1 MMKMKEARQMTKV
14 LFLNVTTHGHVNPS
28 LGLINEL
35 TDRGIEVVYFSS
47 EEFREKIEATG
58 AEYRPYH
65 YDLNIFKNGFNVL
78 IDHGADIIQDILDQ
92 IENDSFDCIIHSI
105 AMSFSKQIADYL
117 MLPAISML
125 AVFMGM
131 KKFMQPNQTKIAGKF
146 NTLDEA
152 YLQEAQK
159 IEQQFN
165 LTMPEHFFDLIMNE
179 EDLNIVFTSD
189 YFIPAEE
196 RDFFDDKYVLVGAD
210 VYDRLEDLTDFPI
223 EQIKSASNVLYISF
237 GTIFGDFA
245 KEIYQKVFNA
255 FGHSEYLVVMAAHK
269 VGLDELTIPENF
281 IIRDYVPQN
290 EVLKYADVAIT
301 HNGLNSM
308 NDLILNEVPFVSLP
322 MGSDQPALA
331 KRLTEL
337 NAGICLDYQ
346 TVGSDE
352 LQAAV
357 EEVQIDP
364 NYLINLKKIKTSF
377 ESAGGYKQAVDAIQM
392 YLAE

>member
-1 MMKMKEARQMTKV
+1 MTKV

-28 LGLINEL
+28 LGLVNEL
-35 TDRGIEVVYFSS
+35 THRGIEVVYFSS
-47 EEFREKIEATG
+47 EEFREKIENAG

-78 IDHGADIIQDILDQ
+78 IDHGSDIIQDIFDQ
-92 IENDSFDCIIHSI
+92 IENDTFDYVIHSI
-105 AMSFSKQIADYL
+105 AMPFSKQIADYL

-131 KKFMQPNQTKIAGKF
+131 KEFMQPNQTKIAGKF
-146 NTLDEA
+146 NALNEA

-165 LTMPEHFFDLIMNE
+165 LTMPDHFFDLIMNE
-179 EDLNIVFTSD
+179 ENLNIVFTSE
-189 YFIPAEE
+189 YFLPVEE
-196 RDFFDDKYVLVGAD
+196 RDFFDEKYALVGAD
-210 VYDRLEDLTDFPI
+210 IYNRLEDLADFPI
-223 EQIKSASNVLYISF
+223 EQIKSADNVLYISF

-245 KEIYQKVFNA
+245 KEIYQKVFEA
-255 FGHSEYLVVMAAHK
+255 FSHSDYLVVMAAHK
-269 VGLDELTIPENF
+269 VGLDDLVIPDNF

-290 EVLKYADVAIT
+290 EVLKYTDVAIT

-308 NDLILNEVPFVSLP
+308 NDLILNEIPFVSLP

-346 TVGSDE
+346 TVESNE
-352 LQAAV
+352 LQSAV
-357 EEVQIDP
+357 EAVQVDP
-364 NYLINLKKIKTSF
+364 KYLMNLKKIKKSF
-377 ESAGGYKQAVDAIQM
+377 EVAGGYKQAVDTIER
-392 YLAE
+392 YLAK

>member
-1 MMKMKEARQMTKV
+1 MKMKEARQMTKV

-35 TDRGIEVVYFSS
+35 TGRGIEVVYFSS
-47 EEFREKIEATG
+47 EEFREKIEAAG

-105 AMSFSKQIADYL
+105 AMPFSKQIADYL

-146 NTLDEA
+146 NALDEA

-189 YFIPAEE
+189 YFLPAEE

-269 VGLDELTIPENF
+269 VGLDEITIPENF

-337 NAGICLDYQ
+337 NTGICLDYQ
-346 TVGSDE
+346 TVGSAE

-377 ESAGGYKQAVDAIQM
+377 ESAGGYKQAVDAIQT

>member
-1 MMKMKEARQMTKV
+1 MKMKEARQMTKV

-35 TDRGIEVVYFSS
+35 TGRGIEVVYFSS
-47 EEFREKIEATG
+47 EEFREKIEAAG

-105 AMSFSKQIADYL
+105 AMPFSKQIADYL

-146 NTLDEA
+146 NALDEA

-189 YFIPAEE
+189 YFLPAEE

-337 NAGICLDYQ
+337 NTGICLDYQ
-346 TVGSDE
+346 TVGSAE

-377 ESAGGYKQAVDAIQM
+377 ESAGGYKQAVDAIQT

>member
-1 MMKMKEARQMTKV
+1 MKMKEARQMTKV

-35 TDRGIEVVYFSS
+35 TGRGIEVVYFSS
-47 EEFREKIEATG
+47 EEFREKIEAAG

-105 AMSFSKQIADYL
+105 AMPFSKQIADYL

-146 NTLDEA
+146 NALDEA

-269 VGLDELTIPENF
+269 VGLDEITIPENF

-337 NAGICLDYQ
+337 NTGICLDYQ
-346 TVGSDE
+346 TVGSAE

-377 ESAGGYKQAVDAIQM
+377 ESAGGYKQAVDAIQT